1 MKTKSTPLSGE
12 KFVREIVEDTLKEF
26 KKERDDSQEVSVT
39 GLLASLG
46 MVIISKSMD
55 CETFL
60 DYLDKYGDINITDNL
75 RSLIGKMYQSIDIE
89 EKK

>member
-39 GLLASLG
+39 GLLAILG
-46 MVIISKSMD
+46 MAIISKSMS
-55 CETFL
+55 CGIFL
-60 DYLDKYGDINITDNL
+60 GYLDKYGDINVTDNL
-75 RSLIGKMYQSIDIE
+75 KSLICEIYQAIDTE
-89 EKK
+89 EDK